1 MILLESDRY
10 YHIYNHANGSDD
22 IFTNDENYHFFLKK
36 YEEYINP
43 IADTY
48 AYCLMPNHFHLLVKT
63 KDENDIGAV
72 YNHTHNPH
80 NLTGFQ
86 NLSGYEKF
94 ISKQFSNL
102 FNSYTKALN
111 KQTRRIGS
119 LFQRPFK
126 RKNINN
132 EQYLKQLIIY
142 IHTNPV
148 HHGFT
153 ENTASWKY
161 SSYNS
166 ILSNDKTNL
175 KCKEVISLFDGRKN
189 FIAVHSFTIDIISE
203 IPFE

>member
-22 IFTNDENYHFFLKK
+22 IFTCEENYMFFLKK
-36 YEEYINP
+36 YEEHIGP
-43 IADTY
+43 IANTY
-48 AYCLMPNHFHLLVKT
+48 AYCLMPNHFHLLVKI
-63 KDENDIGAV
+63 KDEKEIGTV
-72 YNHTHNPH
+72 VINTTH

-111 KQTRRIGS
+111 KQTQRMGN

-126 RKNINN
+126 RKIIDT

-153 ENTASWKY
+153 ANAASWKY
-161 SSYNS
+161 SSYN
-166 ILSNDKTNL
+166 IIIGDEKTNL
-175 KCKEVISLFDGRKN
+175 KRNEVISLFDDRKN
-189 FIAVHSFTIDIISE
+189 FKAVHRIMIDMISE
-203 IPFE
+203 ISFE